1 MQLGSLQEVID
12 QYIHDGQSVALEGF
26 THLIPFA
33 AGHEIVR
40 QKKHDLHLIRMTPD
54 LIYDQLV
61 GAQKEAALAASTLVV
76 TVEEIVESLAAPMN
90 AIVLPHWVVTAIAE
104 VPTGAYPSYA
114 HGYYTRDNAF
124 YLAWDGIA
132 RDRERFTAWI
142 TRHVLCSRD
151 HAEFLDSLAEAA

>member
-1 MQLGSLQEVID
+1 MLFRS
-12 QYIHDGQSVALEGF
+12 
-26 THLIPFA
+26 
-33 AGHEIVR
+33 
-40 QKKHDLHLIRMTPD
+40 
-54 LIYDQLV
+54 
-61 GAQKEAALAASTLVV
+61 ALAASTLIV

-114 HGYYTRDNAF
+114 HGYYARDNAF
-124 YLAWDGIA
+124 YLAWDEIA
-132 RDRERFTAWI
+132 RDRERFTEWI